1 MKTEIQMVSGPT
13 FSNMKIGRNVCV
25 YVCVGGLLNM
35 FLLLNINLITHQIL
49 LFYNML
55 GFG

>member
-25 YVCVGGLLNM
+25 YVCVGVIKYV
-35 FLLLNINLITHQIL
+35 FVIK
-49 LFYNML
+49 Y
-55 GFG
+55 